1 MKRIQIL
8 ITALVALCAT
18 SCVEGY
24 EDTGFTPLDPVLSF
38 EKSNLDANS
47 SAQELTIKFSSNLPW
62 MITSDAS
69 WMSATPSRG
78 EAGENIEITVNLQ
91 RNRTVEVREGNLI
104 ASITKDKTCSLTV
117 QQGAAEAG
125 AMVVYYVSMQ
135 GTEENSGL
143 SWSNATTLA
152 KAIDSAADG
161 DIIYVAEG
169 SYAPTN
175 FISGYNGTDEGY
187 KTFELHSNFSLIG
200 GFPADSNDDTFS
212 AEKDYNPTAYPTTLC
227 GTISPAANAYH
238 VVTVTAPQNEG
249 KKVILNG
256 FTIRDGKS
264 SEDATTIHSAGG
276 NAMLIGYGAGMMI
289 GKSNID
295 MQDVI
300 ITENTAGCHAAGIF
314 SMPGAVIN
322 MENCHIRS
330 NTSTTNAGGMWNA
343 GSTLYMNNCT
353 FEDNVCGQQA
363 GAYYSIDEI
372 SGGYTISRIY
382 NTSFTGN
389 DGTRFKETRSGGA
402 CYLRELSD
410 AIFVNC
416 TFSGNKTSG
425 YGGAV
430 QGYGKN
436 GKYANVQL
444 INCTIVNNSTN
455 IANTGGGVGVY
466 NPNATINI
474 YNSIVSGNPN
484 GGDIGSGAG
493 MGDSAPKIFYYNS
506 IIGGSFYNNEMAVV
520 PGHSFDVS
528 TMLSALGQ
536 WSVLNSTYSYQL
548 ISGAGNPAC
557 TMGMSRESLVELGS
571 GFSPVVEA
579 TVFDTDQRG
588 VSRQGKNTIGANTF
602 D

>member
-1 MKRIQIL
+1 MKRIKIL
-8 ITALVALCAT
+8 IAALVALCAT

-24 EDTGFTPLDPVLSF
+24 EDTGFTPLDPVVSF
-38 EKSNLDANS
+38 KNETIDANS
-47 SAQELTIKFSSNLPW
+47 SAQEITVKLTSNLPW
-62 MITSDAS
+62 MITSDAP
-69 WMSATPSRG
+69 WMTATPSRG
-78 EAGENIEITVNLQ
+78 EAGENIEIVVKLQ

-104 ASITKDKTCSLTV
+104 ASITKENTCALKIV
-117 QQGAAEAG
+117 QGAAEAG
-125 AMVVYYVSMQ
+125 AMAIYYVTMQ

-143 SWSNATTLA
+143 SWSNPTTLA

-169 SYAPTN
+169 SYAPTT

-200 GFPADSNDDTFS
+200 GFSADSNDDTFS
-212 AEKDYNPTAYPTTLC
+212 AENDYNPTAYPTVLS
-227 GTISPAANAYH
+227 GGVSHSANAYH
-238 VVTVTAPQNEG
+238 VVTVTAPQSEG
-249 KKVILNG
+249 KKVTLNG

-264 SEDATTIHSAGG
+264 SDDPTTVHSAGG

-314 SMPGAVIN
+314 SMPGAYIN

-353 FEDNVCGQQA
+353 FADNVCGQQA

-372 SGGYTISRIY
+372 TGGATISRIY

-389 DGTRFKETRSGGA
+389 DGTRFKEGRSGGA

-455 IANTGGGVGVY
+455 IAGTGGGVGVY

-474 YNSIVSGNPN
+474 YNSIVSGNPD

-506 IIGGSFYNNEMAVV
+506 IIGGAFYDKEMAIVA
-520 PGHSFDVS
+520 GHSFDAG

-536 WSVLNSTYSYQL
+536 WSASNSTYSYQL
-548 ISGAGNPAC
+548 VYGEGNPAC
-557 TMGMSRESLVELGS
+557 TMGMTNQSLVELGS
-571 GFSPVVEA
+571 GFSPIVEA
-579 TVFDTDQRG
+579 SVFDTDQRG
-588 VSRQGKNTIGANTF
+588 VSRQGKNTIGANTY